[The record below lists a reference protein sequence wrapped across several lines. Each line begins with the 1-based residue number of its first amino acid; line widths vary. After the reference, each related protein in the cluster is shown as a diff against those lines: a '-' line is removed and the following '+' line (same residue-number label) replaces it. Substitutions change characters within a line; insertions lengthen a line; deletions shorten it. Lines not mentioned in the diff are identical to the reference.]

1 MTTKE
6 IVTIDKKVTALV
18 TKQESQAN
26 ALTIATLDDMKQA
39 TELLSEVNRMADKFE
54 AEKELLTKPLNTALK
69 EIRSRYKPIETALG
83 NAISTIRTKMT
94 IAQRQ
99 FDAEA
104 EAKKDKLMAR
114 VEKGTMRV
122 ETAVAK
128 MEDIPDA
135 DATINTDSGSVQWM
149 TVKKLVI
156 DDANKIPREYLTVNE
171 VAVKE
176 ALKNGVVVPGARIV
190 EEKVPKNTR

>member
-6 IVTIDKKVTALV
+6 IAIIDEKVTKLV
-18 TKQESQAN
+18 TKQEKQAN
-26 ALTIATLDDMKQA
+26 DLLILTPADMKKA

-54 AEKELLTKPLNTALK
+54 AEKELLTKPLNAALK
-69 EIRSRYKPIETALG
+69 EIRGRYKPIETALEY
-83 NAISTIRTKMT
+83 AISTIRTKMT
-94 IAQRQ
+94 TAQRM
-99 FDAEA
+99 FDADAEA
-104 EAKKDKLMAR
+104 KREKLMAR

-156 DDANKIPREYLTVNE
+156 DDANKIPREYLDVNE
-171 VAVKE
+171 VRVKE
-176 ALKNGVVVPGARIV
+176 ALKNGVVVPGARMV